1 MKSSILIL
9 LLAASTVAASA
20 QTPAKPATST
30 AAKPATTSAAKPAV
44 KHTTAAAR
52 CAVTTLPKLP
62 AGLPAVKGVP
72 QTAFSLI
79 YQDILVGSGAVA
91 EPNKLYK
98 VHYTGWLAADGRK
111 FDSSYDHPRQ
121 PVLDKDGKPVLGAD
135 GKPKEGEPQPISFP
149 QGYGRVI
156 PGWDQAFGGMK
167 IGGKRRIFIPWQLAY
182 GAKGR
187 PTNDPKNPGIPA
199 KADLIFDVEL
209 IDVSELPTPPNRP
222 GGRQLPNFHPQPG
235 TQAKPGASATPGAAA
250 APATP
255 AKPAAPAATPA
266 AASPAAPVTAPVAST
281 PAPAPAAPAAT
292 QPK

>member
-44 KHTTAAAR
+44 RHTTAAAR
-52 CAVTTLPKLP
+52 CAATLPKLP

-111 FDSSYDHPRQ
+111 FDSSYDHPRK
-121 PVLDKDGKPVLGAD
+121 PVLDKDGKPVLGED
-135 GKPKEGEPQPISFP
+135 GKPKEGDPEPISFP

-222 GGRQLPNFHPQPG
+222 GMMPGGRPLPNGRPLPG
-235 TQAKPGASATPGAAA
+235 AAKPGA
-250 APATP
+250 
-255 AKPAAPAATPA
+255 PAAPAASPAPA
-266 AASPAAPVTAPVAST
+266 AAPAAPTAPAAPVTAPVVST